1 MSPDVV
7 REWNGIVE
15 RMGMDE
21 CAGGNVANEDVGAF
35 RVVGVLVAATTNSN
49 YLSVRRIC
57 DGGGEESPTVP
68 R

>member
-1 MSPDVV
+1 
-7 REWNGIVE
+7 
-15 RMGMDE
+15 MGMDE

-57 DGGGEESPTVP
+57 DGGGEESPTIP